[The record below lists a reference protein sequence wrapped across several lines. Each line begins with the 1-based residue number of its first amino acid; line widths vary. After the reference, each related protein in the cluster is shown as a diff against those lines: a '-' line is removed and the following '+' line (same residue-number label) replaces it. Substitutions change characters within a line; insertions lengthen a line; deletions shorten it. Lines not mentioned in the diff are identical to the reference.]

1 MRSLETSSQRR
12 PGRGQAGVRQGQ
24 AWVRQGQAGVRQG
37 SEDSDRTE
45 KIEISRAAKRTGSGN
60 RKGFKMAADKT
71 G

>member
-12 PGRGQAGVRQGQ
+12 PGRGKAG
-24 AWVRQGQAGVRQG
+24 VRQGQAGVRQG

-45 KIEISRAAKRTGSGN
+45 KIEISRAAKRTASGN